1 MKPIQDAA
9 VVEQLLTEHAI
20 CSCFDTQGLSF
31 SACVFQKG
39 ELICSPL
46 NPAEDILF
54 LISGSA
60 QMYDLREDGTK
71 LPVDIIADE
80 AVIGDMEFIT
90 GCPTGFFVEA
100 AEDCIILAL
109 PRERFHNELDRD
121 LKFLHFLLKEMTAK
135 FIHGMHV
142 EIAPATQ
149 ESKVLQFFSQSA
161 ETGEINAVES
171 LLFQLRC
178 GRRQLQRVLKKL
190 CEEGKLE
197 RLGRGHYR
205 VLEKETEQQAKQ
217 AAF

>member
-1 MKPIQDAA
+1 MKPIRDAA
-9 VVEQLLTEHAI
+9 VVERLLTEHAI
-20 CSCFDTQGLSF
+20 RSCFDTQDLSF
-31 SACVFQKG
+31 SAYAYQKG

-46 NPAEDILF
+46 NPTEDILF

-71 LPVDIIADE
+71 RPVAIIADE
-80 AVIGDMEFIT
+80 AILGDMEFIT

-100 AEDCIILAL
+100 AEDCTFLAL
-109 PRERFHNELDRD
+109 PRERFRNELHRD
-121 LKFLHFLLKEMTAK
+121 LTFLHFLLKEMTAK

-142 EIAPATQ
+142 EIAPATL
-149 ESKVLQFFSQSA
+149 ESKVLQFFLQSA

-190 CEEGKLE
+190 CEEGRLE

-205 VLEKETEQQAKQ
+205 VVEKEAEEKMDQALP
-217 AAF
+217 